1 MKKTICILLTC
12 MLVLIAMPMMSFAS
26 SASTYQDLWAEKSAY
41 EKEVG
46 YISLGEA
53 SENIVNIC
61 YGDDFSEG
69 GDAMGYGWAFLLF
82 TEQGQKL
89 TYLRIEDDYPYEE
102 GYCVWN
108 SYWGGTDSYDRGFV
122 LVCVELKEMIESCQN
137 LDPSFS
143 ENAQKACYRNVVQ
156 TLGITSEELH
166 EAYRRMREEPE
177 YARNILSYMDD
188 DEFAYIL
195 DLFKT
200 CRIPPNF
207 VIEAACLADDDQA
220 EMLLAVPGNVYI
232 KERGYTIPCIDIYD
246 TFHGADT
253 SVEEFKNFD
262 LTTDSF
268 DKFFADME
276 SGDVVEGRFGP
287 CLGKDG
293 RTPKE
298 KHEYLLAELDRQL
311 AAKEAGDATV
321 TSVFVLSLALSTLGA
336 LVLAKKKRKI

>member
-1 MKKTICILLTC
+1 MKKFVSIVLSVLLILP
-12 MLVLIAMPMMSFAS
+12 VIASFGVGAS
-26 SASTYQDLWAEKSAY
+26 AENTYEELWAEKIAY
-41 EKEVG
+41 EKEDG
-46 YISLGEA
+46 FISLGEA
-53 SENIVNIC
+53 SHCVVNVC
-61 YGDDFSEG
+61 YGDDFGEG

-89 TYLRIEDDYPYEE
+89 TYRFIKNDYPYEE
-102 GYCVWN
+102 GYNVWG
-108 SYWGGTDSYDRGFV
+108 SYWHWESEDAF
-122 LVCVELKEMIESCQN
+122 VCVELKEMIESCEN
-137 LDPSFS
+137 LDPTFAPS
-143 ENAQKACYRNVVQ
+143 ARTAAYRNVVQ

-166 EAYRRMREEPE
+166 EAYRKMREEPE

-188 DEFAYIL
+188 AEFAYISSC
-195 DLFKT
+195 FKE

-232 KERGYTIPCIDIYD
+232 KERGYTIPCIDIYA

-311 AAKEAGDATV
+311 AAKETGDSTV
-321 TSVFVLSLALSTLGA
+321 TSVLVLALAVPTLGA
-336 LVLAKKKRKI
+336 LVWVKKKRRI